1 MKKILLLPFCL
12 SREAQEMAESLAA
25 AEGYVVVV
33 ARSTARALAEVR
45 RHAGPPGSGAPVRIV
60 GVVCDGRAKKVWAG
74 LVLLKARQWGKRL
87 LRRRVRRIE
96 LARVAITGGT
106 KSLFG
111 RRQCHVG
118 RNEPDVEGLRS
129 GAAGRRHLHDGVTP
143 FPPLPSSGIDPGG
156 WSRSSRRWMVRT
168 VPLWNRKA
176 RRK

>member
-12 SREAQEMAESLAA
+12 SREAQERAESLAA

-118 RNEPDVEGLRS
+118 RNEPDIEGIAH
-129 GAAGRRHLHDGVTP
+129 GAAGRRHLHDGVT
-143 FPPLPSSGIDPGG
+143 PGG